1 MENLSTDNASQLYEK
16 PSGGG
21 TKTLAEALLVPFE
34 PLTLRRQLLLFK
46 NVLNITPGV
55 TGVPDADFLV
65 ILLEGAPHQTQL
77 RSQLDTDYKNL
88 ENMLRGLHA
97 PSATT
102 LKQLQSRFGTDDVT
116 MRGLVHGNKEGHL
129 MPAYV
134 ELFQMLEGLTIQLYK
149 WLGSSV
155 LTCPCCTGNTLDD
168 MHAWWRV
175 QPLQLAPDAY
185 SFVDRLLKTIVSAE
199 GLMRFVE
206 KSDQFD
212 VGMPEQLIAPS
223 IHPIGQWMEMVRSD
237 YGFDHLWQITTFASV
252 AEADEGSVP
261 EHRIRKWRSGMDLLP
276 LAKARAMIVGA
287 PHRIRLDYALIAA
300 RIFALA
306 IDVVRASADGSVP
319 ARSEAQL
326 AVSLRFAQLKENLRL
341 SINVI
346 TTHGQTLKAQA
357 SDEITRSSQR

>member
-1 MENLSTDNASQLYEK
+1 MENLSTDIASLLSGK
-16 PSGGG
+16 PPGAG
-21 TKTLAEALLVPFE
+21 KTVAEALLVPFE
-34 PLTLRRQLLLFK
+34 QLRLRRQLPLFK
-46 NVLNITPGV
+46 NVLNTTPGV

-77 RSQLDTDYKNL
+77 RSHLDADYKNL

-102 LKQLQSRFGTDDVT
+102 LKKLQSRLGVDDAT

-134 ELFQMLEGLTIQLYK
+134 QLFQMLEGLTILFYK

-155 LTCPCCTGNTLDD
+155 LTCPCCKGNMLDD
-168 MHAWWRV
+168 MNAWWRV

-185 SFVDRLLKTIVSAE
+185 GFVDRLLKTIVSAE
-199 GLMRFVE
+199 YLMRFVE
-206 KSDQFD
+206 EPARFS
-212 VGMPEQLIAPS
+212 VGMPEQLIAPA
-223 IHPIGQWMEMVRSD
+223 IHPIGQWMAMVRSD
-237 YGFDHLWQITTFASV
+237 YGFDHLWQITTFAGV

-261 EHRIRKWRSGMDLLP
+261 VHRIRKWRSGTDLLP
-276 LAKARAMIVGA
+276 LAKAHAMIVGA
-287 PHRIRLDYALIAA
+287 PQRMRLDRALIAA

-306 IDVVRASADGSVP
+306 IDVVRAGAQGSTP
-319 ARSEAQL
+319 TRSKAQL
-326 AVSLRFAQLKENLRL
+326 VVSLRFAQLKENLRL

-346 TTHGQTLKAQA
+346 ATHTKNIQAQQA
-357 SDEITRSSQR
+357 SGPIAAP